1 MASWW
6 EGRRR
11 PLPLGSSG
19 DDDSSNRGRGG
30 LLLGLFTA
38 ALHPLINVNTA
49 SLITQMGYLRVVVV
63 WNNVELRREK
73 LYLV

>member
-19 DDDSSNRGRGG
+19 DDDGSKRGRGG
-30 LLLGLFTA
+30 LLLGLFTV
-38 ALHPLINVNTA
+38 ALYLLMNVNTA
-49 SLITQMGYLRVVVV
+49 SLII
-63 WNNVELRREK
+63 
-73 LYLV
+73 